1 MHYLWLWAFVFAA
14 SFYQPNVQTDKIIKV
29 SFDVGGQAR
38 TFFLFAPKTAPEAT
52 APLMLILHG
61 SGMDGR
67 SLMEEWKEL
76 AKKEGIILAA
86 PNSLS
91 AGGWSLEHDGPAF
104 IHKLMA
110 AVKAK
115 HPFDERR
122 VYLFGY
128 SGGAVYALQ
137 LSLLESEYFA
147 ATAVY
152 AGAIDSGSY
161 NRLAQ
166 AKRKIP
172 IALFVGT
179 NDPFFPIPKVQAT
192 RNLLK
197 QSGFPVLMKEIFLD
211 EMVHGH
217 DYFSVAR
224 TINRH
229 SWNFFKNYKLDATPT
244 FRRFENNP

>member
-1 MHYLWLWAFVFAA
+1 MHYLWLLAIVFAA
-14 SFYQPNVQTDKIIKV
+14 SLQPNLQTDKTTKE
-29 SFDVGGQAR
+29 SFDAGGQQAR
-38 TFFLFAPKTAPEAT
+38 TFFLFVPKTAPSLPP
-52 APLMLILHG
+52 PLVLILHG

-67 SLMEEWKEL
+67 SMVREWKEL

-86 PNSLS
+86 PNSLN

-104 IHKLMA
+104 IQELIEA
-110 AVKAK
+110 IKAK

-128 SGGAVYALQ
+128 SGGAAYALQ

-152 AGAIDSGSY
+152 AGAIDSRS
-161 NRLAQ
+161 RSRTAQ

-172 IALFVGT
+172 IALFVST

-197 QSGFPVLMKEIFLD
+197 ESGFPVEMKEISLD
-211 EMVHGH
+211 ETVHGH
-217 DYFSVAR
+217 DYFSVAG

-229 SWNFFKNYKLDATPT
+229 AWNFLKNHKIAAAKQ
-244 FRRFENNP
+244 